1 MTYLNQELFL
11 DLLQPTM
18 SQPVLIM
25 TSLLI
30 AFFAVQ
36 RIAFFAI
43 RLIAF
48 LAVPLIA
55 FFAVPLEVV
64 KILFHIACIFLGR
77 IVTNLTDVRSFCGSV
92 VRVSKVIFL
101 LFCAKLFFRA
111 SLAATMFV
119 LFEL

>member
-1 MTYLNQELFL
+1 MFAMTYLNQELFL
-11 DLLQPTM
+11 DLLH
-18 SQPVLIM
+18 SSVLIM

-30 AFFAVQ
+30 AFFAVR
-36 RIAFFAI
+36 RIAFFAV

-48 LAVPLIA
+48 LAIPLIA

-64 KILFHIACIFLGR
+64 KILFHVACIFLGR
-77 IVTNLTDVRSFCGSV
+77 IVKNLTDVRSFCGSV
-92 VRVSKVIFL
+92 IRVSKVIFL

-111 SLAATMFV
+111 SLAAVDFV